1 MLGKHSFPHRV
12 RIWTLLITC
21 SVAPIM
27 IFIYQLARIEGNSM
41 APLLS
46 DREAI
51 LVNKIVYHLD
61 PIQRGDVVVFDYPLD
76 GTQSFIKRIVALPG
90 EIVEIRQGLV
100 YVNGNRLVQIPGH
113 LLKAGSYLFVRFDN
127 GNGPNVNL
135 IQVFNGDRSQ
145 LIATIQTVSVERQN
159 VSGDTVLMFAD
170 ESKNGRAPVVVD
182 WFYPGSL
189 EGHEFVY
196 SGHQE
201 REVRDA
207 PQVIVASNSKGS
219 TPARNVSGD

>member
-1 MLGKHSFPHRV
+1 
-12 RIWTLLITC
+12 
-21 SVAPIM
+21 
-27 IFIYQLARIEGNSM
+27 
-41 APLLS
+41 
-46 DREAI
+46 
-51 LVNKIVYHLD
+51 
-61 PIQRGDVVVFDYPLD
+61 
-76 GTQSFIKRIVALPG
+76 
-90 EIVEIRQGLV
+90 
-100 YVNGNRLVQIPGH
+100 
-113 LLKAGSYLFVRFDN
+113 
-127 GNGPNVNL
+127 
-135 IQVFNGDRSQ
+135 
-145 LIATIQTVSVERQN
+145 VSVERQN

-201 REVRDA
+201 REGDA